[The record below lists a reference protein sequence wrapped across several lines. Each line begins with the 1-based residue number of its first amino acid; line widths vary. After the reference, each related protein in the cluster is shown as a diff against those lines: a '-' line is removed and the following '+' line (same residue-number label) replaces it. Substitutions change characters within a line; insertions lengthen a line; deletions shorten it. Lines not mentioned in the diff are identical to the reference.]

1 MLKSYAEVFVR
12 VATSLLQVRDQT
24 INATVYE
31 NGAPLTVLS
40 FHLVSL
46 DEAQPVQVVTESGA
60 MRAKL
65 GELNDLALRK
75 NTPSFYARR
84 HVRIYDG
91 KQMSIIRPSERR
103 FWTQSQAR
111 VDADAFLAELST

>member
-1 MLKSYAEVFVR
+1 
-12 VATSLLQVRDQT
+12 
-24 INATVYE
+24 
-31 NGAPLTVLS
+31 
-40 FHLVSL
+40 
-46 DEAQPVQVVTESGA
+46 

-65 GELNDLALRK
+65 RELNDFVLRE
-75 NTPSFYARR
+75 NTPSFYTRR